1 MLPEGSE
8 PRVLR
13 AAAEV
18 SRRGLADI
26 TLLGNA
32 HAVQARSLSV
42 QSQVHELQWPAAC
55 RFHDLTPI
63 LSVQWGIHGG
73 TQQP

>member
-1 MLPEGSE
+1 MCRCSEQRQRIVLPEGSE

-32 HAVQARSLSV
+32 HAIQARAPL
-42 QSQVHELQWPAAC
+42 PALNPAC
-55 RFHDLTPI
+55 A
-63 LSVQWGIHGG
+63 
-73 TQQP
+73 